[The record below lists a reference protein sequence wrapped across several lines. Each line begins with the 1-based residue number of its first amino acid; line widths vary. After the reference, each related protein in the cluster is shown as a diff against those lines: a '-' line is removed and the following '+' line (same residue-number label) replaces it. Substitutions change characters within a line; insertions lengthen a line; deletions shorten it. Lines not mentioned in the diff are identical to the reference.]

1 MNTVTNIEK
10 TVCRRCLAVLNSS
23 DKFCRHCGAA
33 TEHVGDGSSWLVS
46 VEVVPERRR
55 SNRAILENPWTIL
68 AMLFLV
74 MGPLALPLL
83 WWSRR
88 FSIFW
93 KIVLSILVTVYI
105 TGLGYLAWCAVQQT
119 WESIKQLQM

>member
-1 MNTVTNIEK
+1 MNATPDIEK
-10 TVCRRCLAVLNSS
+10 TVCRRCFAVLSS
-23 DKFCRHCGAA
+23 ADKFCRHCGAA
-33 TEHVGDGSSWLVS
+33 TEHAGDGAPSLVP

-55 SNRAILENPWTIL
+55 SNREILENPWTIL

-105 TGLGYLAWCAVQQT
+105 TGLGYLAWCAVQQA
-119 WESIKQLQM
+119 WQSIEQLRM